1 MTPSPTPD
9 DEPPRTT
16 RAAIRRKHRQDLI
29 VAATEA
35 ELETTGIHGTTLERV
50 GERVGL
56 SRAALYYYV
65 DSRDDL
71 LTLVLDDVF
80 QQQVAEG
87 DHIAGPDA
95 TPLERLRAFVH
106 GSIRV
111 VVERPA
117 GRLIVSHLDLL
128 AAHEPSAVLMR
139 HQERYARQLIAD
151 AVAEGS
157 LRRIEQAAAIAVLF
171 GTIATIPRGYDPE
184 GRLTLDAVVDSA
196 LDLMLQGWLA
206 EPTQD
211 ATGPAGLNHLTD
223 NSLAT

>member
-1 MTPSPTPD
+1 MTPSPTAPD
-9 DEPPRTT
+9 EQPRTT
-16 RAAIRRKHRQDLI
+16 RAETRRKHRQDLI

-35 ELETTGIHGTTLERV
+35 ELERAGIHGTTLEQV

-80 QQQVAEG
+80 QQQIAES

-106 GSIRV
+106 GSIRI

-117 GRLIVSHLDLL
+117 GRMIVSHLDLL
-128 AAHEPSAVLMR
+128 AAHEPSALLMR
-139 HQERYARQLIAD
+139 HQERYARELIAD
-151 AVAEGS
+151 AVADGS
-157 LRRIEQAAAIAVLF
+157 LRPVEQAAAIAVLF
-171 GTIATIPRGYDPE
+171 GTIATIPRGYNPD
-184 GRLTLDAVVDSA
+184 GRLTLEAVVNSA
-196 LDLMLQGWLA
+196 LDLLLEGWLE
-206 EPTQD
+206 EPTR
-211 ATGPAGLNHLTD
+211 G
-223 NSLAT
+223 SLGR

>member
-1 MTPSPTPD
+1 MTPSPTAPD
-9 DEPPRTT
+9 EQPRTT
-16 RAAIRRKHRQDLI
+16 RAETRRKHRQDLI

-35 ELETTGIHGTTLERV
+35 ELERAGILGTTLEQV

-80 QQQVAEG
+80 QQQIAES

-106 GSIRV
+106 GSIRI

-117 GRLIVSHLDLL
+117 GRMIVSHLDLL
-128 AAHEPSAVLMR
+128 AAHEPSALLMR
-139 HQERYARQLIAD
+139 HQERYARELIAD
-151 AVAEGS
+151 AVADGS
-157 LRRIEQAAAIAVLF
+157 LRPVEQAAAIAVLF
-171 GTIATIPRGYDPE
+171 GTIATIPRGYNPDGP
-184 GRLTLDAVVDSA
+184 LTLEAVVNSA
-196 LDLMLQGWLA
+196 LDLLLEGWLE
-206 EPTQD
+206 EPTRGTLD
-211 ATGPAGLNHLTD
+211 R
-223 NSLAT
+223 